1 MTSFSVVDLSLLRNR
16 CNQCTLQQL
25 CLAGGGMSPAE
36 VERLEGLVKR
46 RRPLRRGEVLYR
58 AGTPLHALFVSREGA
73 FKTTS
78 LREQGDEQ
86 VIGFH
91 LPGELIGLD
100 GLGQG
105 VHRCSTV
112 ALEAAIVCE
121 VPYGELERIAAQ
133 IPSLQHQL
141 LRVMGQSMARDQ
153 DHLEMLGRRHAT
165 ERVALF
171 LHGLAERLQALS
183 RPHRDFTLAMS
194 REEIASYLG
203 LVIETVSRT
212 FSRLQD
218 DGLIEIKGRR
228 VRVKDPARLA
238 QLVHEGDERRSARTG
253 SSS

>member
-1 MTSFSVVDLSLLRNR
+1 MTD
-16 CNQCTLQQL
+16 
-25 CLAGGGMSPAE
+25 AD

-46 RRPLRRGEVLYR
+46 RRPLQRGEVLYH
-58 AGTPLHALFVSREGA
+58 AGAPLHALFVAREGA

-78 LREQGDEQ
+78 LGEQGDEQ

-100 GLGQG
+100 GLGKG
-105 VHRCSTV
+105 SHRCSTV
-112 ALEAAIVCE
+112 ALESALVCE
-121 VPYGELERIAAQ
+121 VPFHELEHVAAQ

-141 LRVMGQSMARDQ
+141 LRIMGQSMGRDQ

-171 LHGLAERLQALS
+171 LHSHSERLRALS
-183 RPHRDFTLAMS
+183 RPHLEFNLAMS

-218 DGLIEIKGRR
+218 EGAIEIKGRR
-228 VRVKDPARLA
+228 VRLTDPSRLE
-238 QLVHEGDERRSARTG
+238 QLVHEGDERRSARA
-253 SSS
+253 SSQG